1 MWLALIVIGIVLLVL
16 GWFLPMPYPGKQLLV
31 AGGSICIIVG
41 FLLLILGYVNSASYH
56 DRTPAAAVSTLV
68 E

>member
-1 MWLALIVIGIVLLVL
+1 MWLALLIIGIILLVL

-31 AGGSICIIVG
+31 AGGVICVIVALV
-41 FLLLILGYVNSASYH
+41 LLLLGYVGSASYH
-56 DRTPAAAVSTLV
+56 DHAPAAAVPTLV